1 MTALDLAPA
10 ASAASR
16 PRRILAHARI
26 EAGLTLRN
34 GEQLLLALVIPI
46 GLLVAGSVYG
56 DRPGW
61 PYQTFAASVLAL
73 ALWSTGFT
81 SLAITTGFERR
92 YGVLERLVATPL
104 RRSDLLLGKAVSVT
118 AIAAGQGSIL
128 ALAAWLLGWRPLPTP
143 TQTLIVL
150 LAGPLAILAFA
161 GLALALA
168 GTAKADVT
176 LALANLIYLAGAVAG
191 GLMLP
196 VASFPAGVQ
205 PWVSALPTAALG
217 ESLRTWASGGTAP
230 LPLAIL
236 GCWVAVGLILARK
249 VFRWTS

>member
-10 ASAASR
+10 AISASR

-46 GLLVAGSVYG
+46 GLLVAGSLYG
-56 DRPGW
+56 DGLGW
-61 PYQTFAASVLAL
+61 SYQTFAASVLAL

-92 YGVLERLVATPL
+92 YGVLERLAATPL
-104 RRSDLLLGKAVSVT
+104 RRGDLLLGKALAVT
-118 AIAAGQGSIL
+118 AIAAGQGGIL
-128 ALAAWLLGWRPLPTP
+128 ALVAWLLGWRPLPTP
-143 TQTLIVL
+143 TQTLVVL

-168 GTAKADVT
+168 GTAKAEVT
-176 LALANLIYLAGAVAG
+176 LALANLIYLAGAAA

-196 VASFPAGVQ
+196 VDSFPAATQ
-205 PWVSALPTAALG
+205 PWVAALPTAALG
-217 ESLRTWASGGTAP
+217 ESLRAWAAGGTDP
-230 LPLAIL
+230 LPLAVL
-236 GCWVAVGLILARK
+236 ACWVAVGLLLARK